1 MSGQGIPGCPGHVR
15 PAAVQAVFWSFMM
28 LSRSQCV
35 HISRLRAVAFDI
47 DGERVF
53 CGSLI
58 GIGILYILHIFP
70 RQNHHMSPR

>member
-1 MSGQGIPGCPGHVR
+1 
-15 PAAVQAVFWSFMM
+15 M

-35 HISRLRAVAFDI
+35 HVARLRAVAFDI

-70 RQNHHMSPR
+70 R

>member
-1 MSGQGIPGCPGHVR
+1 MSWRR
-15 PAAVQAVFWSFMM
+15 PASGSSGRPLELMM

-35 HISRLRAVAFDI
+35 HVSRLRAVAFDI